1 MVRVM
6 QRKRTRSKRPV
17 NEKVPIPRESQEQ
30 TWLMQWARYASV
42 KYPEIDLLYHC
53 PNGGSRNAIEAA
65 RLKAQGVKKGVPDLC
80 LPVPRGDYHGLYI
93 ELKRQKNGVLSAD
106 QKQWIEN
113 LRKQGYR
120 VEVCK
125 GFQSAADVIE
135 EYLQEV
141 KHE

>member
-1 MVRVM
+1 M
-6 QRKRTRSKRPV
+6 QRKRTRSKCPV
-17 NEKVPIPRESQEQ
+17 KEKAPIPRESQEQ
-30 TWLMQWARYASV
+30 TWLMQWAKYASV
-42 KYPEIDLLYHC
+42 QYPEIDLLYHC

-65 RLKAQGVKKGVPDLC
+65 RLKAQGVKRGVPDLC

-106 QKQWIEN
+106 QKQWIES

-141 KHE
+141 KHD